1 MSSSVLIVDDSRTS
15 RRILKDILDRAGYKV
30 AGEAING
37 KEGVAYY
44 VKFQPDIVTM
54 DITMPEMDG
63 IEALRQIKRDVTEI
77 VNALLTEMDGI
88 EALRQIKRENP
99 DAKVIMIT
107 AAGQKD
113 KMMEA
118 VKLGAA
124 EFISKPFVEETVL
137 EALRHCAQPE

>member
-1 MSSSVLIVDDSRTS
+1 
-15 RRILKDILDRAGYKV
+15 
-30 AGEAING
+30 
-37 KEGVAYY
+37 
-44 VKFQPDIVTM
+44 
-54 DITMPEMDG
+54 MP
-63 IEALRQIKRDVTEI
+63 
-77 VNALLTEMDGI
+77 EMDGI

-124 EFISKPFVEETVL
+124 ELISKPFIEETVL
-137 EALRHCAQPE
+137 EALKHCAES

>member
-44 VKFQPDIVTM
+44 VKFRPDIVTM
-54 DITMPEMDG
+54 DITMP
-63 IEALRQIKRDVTEI
+63 
-77 VNALLTEMDGI
+77 EMDGI

-124 EFISKPFVEETVL
+124 EFIAKPFVEDTVL
-137 EALRHCAQPE
+137 EALRHCSQSE

>member
-30 AGEAING
+30 VGEAING

-54 DITMPEMDG
+54 DITMP
-63 IEALRQIKRDVTEI
+63 
-77 VNALLTEMDGI
+77 EMDGI

-137 EALRHCAQPE
+137 EALRHCSQPE